1 MITKSIIKSLLTLF
15 SIIFI
20 FSSQTIS
27 QTISVVPQQPY
38 MGKIPIGSKA
48 VRQIS
53 IYNLDVKNLNI
64 SSISLSSVP
73 QFKILNNPGSK
84 TVGLAEYFILEVEFL
99 PTVTGQF
106 TTELTIVSN
115 ASSSPNKY
123 TISGYGTGG
132 TNPSFERVFGGVESD
147 GVGSIKQ
154 LADGGYLLGGS
165 TQLPERE
172 YSDFYLV
179 RTNSFGE
186 IEWTH
191 SFGAEDLN
199 EGIAQLEQKTDGS
212 FFLYGTKQTYKNASV
227 SDLYFA
233 KLNANRTIAWEKIFG
248 GSDEEN
254 AGSFVSTPDG
264 GFLLIGTTRSFAT
277 STQVYLIK
285 VDQNGNKAWEKNY
298 GGTGGDAGKKI
309 IPTKDG
315 NFLILGTTSSKG
327 SGDFDLYLMKVN
339 GDGDIIW
346 DKTHGGTMWD
356 EGTDI
361 AELSDGSFILSGY
374 TLSYSVAGG
383 HDWLLLK
390 VNESGD
396 FVWRKIFGAQYQD
409 YAARIAVANNGFVIA
424 GTTDLEILPR
434 TINDMLVI
442 KTDFNGNEVWRKQ
455 FGGTESEGVG
465 GLIVNSDGYY
475 VIAGSTSS
483 YSSRSDVYFLNI
495 NTLGQITKVEQ
506 SNDGVIPS
514 EIVLYQNY
522 PNPFNNQT
530 EISYHLNQQTNI
542 ELSIQSILGQ
552 KILNIEEGIKSA
564 GNHTIK
570 FNSNG
575 LVSGIYFCVLKTNNK
590 ILVNKMLLLK

>member
-1 MITKSIIKSLLTLF
+1 MITRSSIKSLLT
-15 SIIFI
+15 IFCITLI
-20 FSSQTIS
+20 FSSHTIS
-27 QTISVVPQQPY
+27 QSISVVPQQPY
-38 MGKIPIGSKA
+38 LGKIPIGSKA
-48 VRQIS
+48 IRQIS
-53 IYNLDVKNLNI
+53 IYNLDVTNLNI
-64 SSISLSSVP
+64 SSISLASVP

-84 TVGLAEYFILEVEFL
+84 TVGLAEYFILDIEFL
-99 PTVTGQF
+99 PTGTGQF

-115 ASSSPNKY
+115 ASTSPNKY

-132 TNPSFERVFGGVESD
+132 AKPSFERIFGGVESD
-147 GVGSIKQ
+147 GVGSMQQ
-154 LADGGYLLGGS
+154 LSNGGYLLGGS

-172 YSDFYLV
+172 YSDFYMI
-179 RTNSFGE
+179 RTNNLGE
-186 IEWTH
+186 TEWTH
-191 SFGAEDLN
+191 SYGADDLN

-233 KLNANRTIAWEKIFG
+233 KLNADRTIAWEKIFG

-264 GFLLIGTTRSFAT
+264 GFLLTGTTRSFAT

-285 VDQNGNKAWEKNY
+285 VDQNGNKIWEKNY

-315 NFLILGTTSSKG
+315 NYVILGTTSSKG
-327 SGDFDLYLMKVN
+327 SGDFDIYLIKIN
-339 GDGDIIW
+339 GNGDIIW
-346 DKTHGGTMWD
+346 DKTHGGAMWD

-409 YAARIAVANNGFVIA
+409 YAGRIAIANDGYVIA
-424 GTTDLEILPR
+424 GTKDLEILPR

-442 KTDFNGNEVWRKQ
+442 KTDFNGNEVWRSQ

-465 GLIVNSDGYY
+465 GLIVNSDGHY
-475 VIAGSTSS
+475 VITGSTGS
-483 YSSRSDVYFLNI
+483 YSSRSDAYFLNI

-506 SNDGVIPS
+506 SSDGAIPA
-514 EIVLYQNY
+514 EIVLHQNY

-530 EISYHLNQQTNI
+530 KISYQLNQQTDI
-542 ELSIQSILGQ
+542 ELSIQNILGQ
-552 KILNIEEGIKSA
+552 EILTLEKGFKSA
-564 GNHTIK
+564 GNYSFA
-570 FNSNG
+570 FNSDG
-575 LVSGIYFCVLKTNNK
+575 MASGIYFCVLKTNNK